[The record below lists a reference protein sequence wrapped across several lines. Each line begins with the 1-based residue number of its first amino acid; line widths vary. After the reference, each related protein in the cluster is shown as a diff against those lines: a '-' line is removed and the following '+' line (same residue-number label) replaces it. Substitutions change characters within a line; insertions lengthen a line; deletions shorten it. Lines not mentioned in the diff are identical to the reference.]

1 MTFDN
6 RAEWSL
12 DHIIPISLAK
22 TEKELIKLNHYTNF
36 QPLWKIENIKK
47 GNKLLTQ
54 F

>member
-1 MTFDN
+1 MEN
-6 RAEWSL
+6 ANL
-12 DHIIPISLAK
+12 K
-22 TEKELIKLNHYTNF
+22 IKLNYYTNF